1 MYWQQVSGYSKR
13 KKLKEAE
20 IELEKHKEFLAL
32 HECIAELPVKYQE
45 VIILRFFEKKQLKE
59 KKVQAKPFIA
69 EEKVFVKKS
78 VSQKVAS
85 VPQQPSVP
93 TEKEP
98 FEGYIQEDHADS
110 DLYPAPE
117 RRLQTKEDL
126 LPEKE
131 EPINVKGPYEKPFEK
146 DIELDTTKQE
156 KYTEKKEQEIP
167 SPFEKALS
175 SAVEKRQFGANKVE
189 EPPKQP
195 PLKKKLSIR
204 CPECKN
210 IFTVET
216 EEGEFETKIE
226 CPKCGRK
233 GIVKQ

>member
-1 MYWQQVSGYSKR
+1 MGL
-13 KKLKEAE
+13 KKQK
-20 IELEKHKEFLAL
+20 KN
-32 HECIAELPVKYQE
+32 
-45 VIILRFFEKKQLKE
+45 EKKQLKE